1 MRRIVAALVLA
12 VVGACE
18 GNVDAQT
25 CDQTLSVGANVAS
38 AVASAPDDST
48 ICLNS
53 GDYGLVHVEDAHRS
67 GWVTVQPAVGATPTV
82 YALLEN
88 SSFIRLQG
96 LTHPGSEIR
105 NNTSHHIEF
114 VDCTFVPDGDGLAL
128 NGLNDNPP
136 ATPQEI
142 VIDGC
147 SFVDVSIAL
156 WDGRLNVRGMNGVKI
171 RNSTIA
177 GSGNA
182 GQKSDGIQLIGQSE
196 NTEIGPG
203 NVFHGFHQEDAQQ
216 GEHIDAIQAF
226 GSGTGNRIFNNYF
239 YDSDVFIG
247 FFSQE
252 SDVTVENNVFN
263 ASDRAS
269 RTEFQ
274 SIQNLIY
281 RHNTWRGTMGAPLID
296 DPRPGDPPNSNNTI
310 ENNIFAD
317 GANPSIVSCSGC
329 FIDSNL
335 YESGSGPGTSVL
347 TGDPSFVGGIDPS
360 TYEGHFL
367 ASGSA
372 GENAGNDGLDV
383 GVVGEAGPSPTPIET
398 AVNLGTSAS
407 KTGSSVTVTTTVA
420 VPAGATVFVVL
431 GELGNSGHDEPRPT
445 AGDHLNGVYALD
457 LYSQSDS
464 GISNLAVWRFVS
476 SAELPMG
483 TAITVNVCAADKSK
497 VVTSFYLE
505 SSSPLVLDQVTSAG
519 ATGGTLSAATAN
531 VTTSTDD
538 QFMLGAISMWR
549 DDRTVTQDPDFLSTI
564 SGVETTGDAA
574 FTNRELFIG
583 DRIISAAETNNYSVT
598 FDNSSGWNIS
608 LLTYKLQ

>member
-1 MRRIVAALVLA
+1 MRRIVAALAMAVL
-12 VVGACE
+12 GACE
-18 GNVDAQT
+18 GTVDAQT
-25 CDQTLSVGANVAS
+25 CDQTLSVGANVAA
-38 AVASAPDDST
+38 AVASAPDDSA

-53 GDYGLVHVEDAHRS
+53 GDYGLVHVEDVHRT
-67 GWVTVQPAVGATPTV
+67 GWVTVQPAAGATPTV

-105 NNTSHHIEF
+105 NNTSHHLEF
-114 VDCTFVPDGDGLAL
+114 VDCTFVQDGDGLAL

-136 ATPQEI
+136 ATTQEI

-147 SFVDVSIAL
+147 DFTNVSIAL

-177 GSGNA
+177 GSTNP
-182 GQKSDGIQLIGQSE
+182 GQKSDGIQLIGQST

-203 NVFHGFHQEDAQQ
+203 NVFHGFHQEDATQ
-216 GEHIDAIQAF
+216 GEHIDCIQFF
-226 GSGTGNRIFNNYF
+226 GAGSGNRIFDNYF

-247 FFSQE
+247 AFSQE
-252 SDVTVENNVFN
+252 SDITVENNVFN

-274 SIQNLIY
+274 SIQNLVY

-317 GANPSIVSCSGC
+317 GSNPSIVSCSGC

-335 YESGSGPGTSVL
+335 YESGSGPGTNII
-347 TGDPSFVGGIDPS
+347 TGNPTFVGGTDPI

-383 GVVGEAGPSPTPIET
+383 GVVGEAGPPPIQIET
-398 AVNLGTSAS
+398 AVNLGTAAS
-407 KTGSSVTVTTTVA
+407 NTGTSVAVTTTSA
-420 VPAGATVFVVL
+420 VPVGATVFVVMGESGL
-431 GELGNSGHDEPRPT
+431 GVHDEPRPT
-445 AGDHLNGVYALD
+445 AGDPVNG
-457 LYSQSDS
+457 LYGQDIYTQSDS
-464 GISNLAVWRFVS
+464 GLTNLSVWRFNN
-476 SAELPMG
+476 SAALPSG
-483 TAITVNVCAADKSK
+483 TVITVNVCAPDKSK
-497 VVTSFYLE
+497 SVTAFYVE
-505 SSSPLVLDQVTSAG
+505 STSPLVLDQSVSASSPEVS
-519 ATGGTLSAATAN
+519 TSAATGN

-538 QFMLGAISMWR
+538 QFMLGVVAIWR
-549 DDRTVTQDPDFLSTI
+549 NDRVTTQDTDFLSTI
-564 SGVETTGDAA
+564 AGTETTGGDPWA
-574 FTNRELFIG
+574 NREIFIG
-583 DRIISAAETNNYSVT
+583 DRIITTAETNNYGVT
-598 FDNSSGWNIS
+598 FDNVTGWNIA